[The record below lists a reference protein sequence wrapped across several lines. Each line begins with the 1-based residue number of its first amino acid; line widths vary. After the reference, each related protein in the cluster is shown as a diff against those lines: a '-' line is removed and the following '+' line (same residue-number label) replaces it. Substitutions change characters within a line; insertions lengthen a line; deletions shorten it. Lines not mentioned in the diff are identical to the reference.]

1 MDYTNEIFKLLQN
14 GESVEDIAATLTESL
29 NKAEKQH
36 KAAEAAKKA
45 EAEARAK
52 QNDLFVQKTA
62 AVEALLAAVAD
73 LLAIYEVNDEFVDAV
88 ESTDPEEIVQTIDES
103 LPFLTKYIELS
114 QELEA
119 LKDKNQKTNPVNLKA
134 TVRAVDPIE
143 DFLNQMVR

>member
-1 MDYTNEIFKLLQN
+1 MDYTNEILKLLQN

-36 KAAEAAKKA
+36 KAAEAAKRA

-134 TVRAVDPIE
+134 TVRAADPIE

>member
-1 MDYTNEIFKLLQN
+1 MDYTNEILKLLQN

-36 KAAEAAKKA
+36 KAAEAAKRA
-45 EAEARAK
+45 EAEAKAK
-52 QNDLFVQKTA
+52 QDNLFAQKTA
-62 AVEALLAAVAD
+62 AVEALIAAAAD
-73 LLAIYEVNDEFVDAV
+73 LLAVYDVNDELVDAI
-88 ESTDPEEIVQTIDES
+88 ESTDPEEIVQAIDES

-119 LKDKNQKTNPVNLKA
+119 LRDKSQNTDP
-134 TVRAVDPIE
+134 TVRAADPIE